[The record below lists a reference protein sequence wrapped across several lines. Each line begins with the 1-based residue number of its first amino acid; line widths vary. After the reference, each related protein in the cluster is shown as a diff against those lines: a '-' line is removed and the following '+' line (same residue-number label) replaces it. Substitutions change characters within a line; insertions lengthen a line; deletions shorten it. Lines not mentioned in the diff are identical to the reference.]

1 MFALMA
7 IILSVLAGVYVGRV
21 SRDAV
26 ERDIGTLHANRAQHI
41 ADAIDVCLGSN
52 VGAMQLAAGLMAVNG
67 PPQAGDAER
76 RLIETI
82 GLSVKDAAW
91 IGVADR
97 NGTVIAGDKGLLENS
112 SLSNRDWFTSA
123 LQGAVTGGPETVP
136 QLQGLAANADND
148 ELGFLAVAAP
158 MKDTSGDVV
167 GVTIAYFAMERIDRV
182 WRAADARLTYSRKA
196 DIFVYDRDGT
206 LLTPSTA
213 GSPTPEAGFYEGISQ
228 ALAADAGTNISGSM
242 VSGEY
247 LFGYANVRGSPS
259 DGLTGWKVVVR
270 EPLEF
275 ANASADNLAAIITV
289 SCLALGITLSLA
301 AAIST
306 ALMLGRL
313 SKIAQSADMLRNGSV
328 NEFSDVGGRDE
339 VGRISRSLALL
350 FNNWKASNLE
360 LANLNQNLEAKVA
373 ERTRE
378 VHRLSEETRNAAIT
392 RERLRLSR
400 DLHDTLAHTMLAML
414 TQIRLIR
421 KLFRMKPEMVEEELE
436 HAEQAAQEGLARA
449 RDAVT
454 ELRYFAVRDDGL
466 EHALRKLLARLKER
480 VEIEVSLDVD
490 PPTASLA
497 GPSAETVYRV
507 AEEALHNIEKHANA
521 RRARISV
528 ALRSTVLAGQVLQLT
543 VEDDGKGFDPAVTK
557 DGHFGLMG
565 MREQADALG
574 AKLFVVSSPQEGTRI
589 HLDVPL

>member
-1 MFALMA
+1 
-7 IILSVLAGVYVGRV
+7 
-21 SRDAV
+21 
-26 ERDIGTLHANRAQHI
+26 
-41 ADAIDVCLGSN
+41 
-52 VGAMQLAAGLMAVNG
+52 
-67 PPQAGDAER
+67 
-76 RLIETI
+76 
-82 GLSVKDAAW
+82 
-91 IGVADR
+91 
-97 NGTVIAGDKGLLENS
+97 
-112 SLSNRDWFTSA
+112 
-123 LQGAVTGGPETVP
+123 
-136 QLQGLAANADND
+136 
-148 ELGFLAVAAP
+148 
-158 MKDTSGDVV
+158 
-167 GVTIAYFAMERIDRV
+167 
-182 WRAADARLTYSRKA
+182 
-196 DIFVYDRDGT
+196 
-206 LLTPSTA
+206 
-213 GSPTPEAGFYEGISQ
+213 
-228 ALAADAGTNISGSM
+228 
-242 VSGEY
+242 
-247 LFGYANVRGSPS
+247 
-259 DGLTGWKVVVR
+259 
-270 EPLEF
+270 
-275 ANASADNLAAIITV
+275 
-289 SCLALGITLSLA
+289 
-301 AAIST
+301 
-306 ALMLGRL
+306 
-313 SKIAQSADMLRNGSV
+313 
-328 NEFSDVGGRDE
+328 
-339 VGRISRSLALL
+339 
-350 FNNWKASNLE
+350 
-360 LANLNQNLEAKVA
+360 
-373 ERTRE
+373 
-378 VHRLSEETRNAAIT
+378 
-392 RERLRLSR
+392 
-400 DLHDTLAHTMLAML
+400 MLAML